1 MATNISMS
9 IHLFTLDMLDY
20 TGVKERERRSFLAGD
35 FENSGKISLIKRKFI
50 LDLPEEED
58 YFRIEGNH
66 YQVSTSSNQLLLFV
80 KINLYEIRLIF
91 AIANM
96 FFNLS

>member
-9 IHLFTLDMLDY
+9 IHLFTLDMLDS

-50 LDLPEEED
+50 LDLPEEEES
-58 YFRIEGNH
+58 FQIEGNH
-66 YQVSTSSNQLLLFV
+66 YQVSPSSNQLLYL
-80 KINLYEIRLIF
+80 
-91 AIANM
+91 
-96 FFNLS
+96 